1 MLHSPRTP
9 PGTRPFDSAS
19 CGVVLSRC
27 ALKGSSD
34 PTDGS
39 RPYPFRNVPG
49 LSMLAFSHSD
59 RNLGLASGK
68 LNGRR
73 RRSKETCFS
82 NAPRCLLGH
91 LGALEH
97 PLSKEKKRWVIRV
110 VEETKA
116 KRNNREMQ
124 N

>member
-1 MLHSPRTP
+1 M
-9 PGTRPFDSAS
+9 
-19 CGVVLSRC
+19 VV
-27 ALKGSSD
+27 
-34 PTDGS
+34 
-39 RPYPFRNVPG
+39 
-49 LSMLAFSHSD
+49 FSHSD
-59 RNLGLASGK
+59 CDFGLANGK

-73 RRSKETCFS
+73 RRSKETCCS

-97 PLSKEKKRWVIRV
+97 ALSKEKRRWVIRV
-110 VEETKA
+110 VEKIKA